1 MNPIAPPP
9 WTVSEILAATGG
21 ELLGGPATSRFAAIG
36 IDSRRLQ
43 PSDFFIAIKG
53 DTHDGH
59 SFAAAV
65 VAAGG
70 RGLLLAAESARKL
83 PWPQW
88 AAAGVTCIA
97 VADTTR
103 ALGDLGAFQRRRLN
117 VPVVA
122 ITGSNGKTTTRG
134 MTAEVVSRRF
144 HTLAT
149 IGNFNNQIGLPLT
162 LLRLTAAHQWA
173 VLEMGMNHPGE
184 IRRLAALCNPR
195 IGVITN
201 VAAAHLAGLGS
212 LEAVKR
218 AKGELL
224 AELAADG
231 TAVLNADDPRVME
244 LAAETRQRVVRFAT
258 AAAAEVQGRNLQP
271 AALGTT
277 FDLVLPGARATV
289 TLAVPGRFMVAN
301 ALAAAAVGW
310 TLGVDIAEIKAG
322 LEAFRPI
329 TGRMVHRELTGGIH
343 LIDDTYNANPGS
355 MAAAIQTLADLGR
368 NARRMLVMGDMLELG
383 EQSAALHAAS
393 GELAARSEP
402 FRLLVAGRFR
412 EAVARGAR
420 AGGLPRDR
428 IFEGGRDE
436 ILAALKKSLRPGDWV
451 LVKGSRGMGMETI
464 VQGLMAWAG
473 P

>member
-1 MNPIAPPP
+1 MTSPQPPP
-9 WTVSEILAATGG
+9 WTISDILTATGG
-21 ELLGGPATSRFAAIG
+21 VLLGGPATNRFEAVG
-36 IDSRRLQ
+36 IDSRSLQ
-43 PSDFFIAIKG
+43 ASDFFIAITG

-59 SFAAAV
+59 HFAEAV
-65 VAAGG
+65 VAGGG
-70 RGLLLAAESARKL
+70 RGLLLAADAARNL
-83 PWPQW
+83 PWPRW
-88 AAAGVTCIA
+88 AAAGATCIA

-103 ALGDLGAFQRRRLN
+103 ALGDLAAFHRRRLN

-144 HTLAT
+144 QTLAT
-149 IGNFNNQIGLPLT
+149 IGNFNNHIGLPLT

-184 IRRLAALCNPR
+184 IRRLAALCTPR

-224 AELAADG
+224 AELAVDG
-231 TAVLNADDPRVME
+231 TAILNADDPRVME
-244 LAAETRQRVVRFAT
+244 LAAETRRRVVRFAT
-258 AAAAEVQGRNLQP
+258 EAAAEVRARHLQP

-277 FDLVLPGARATV
+277 FDLIVPGERASV
-289 TLAVPGRFMVAN
+289 TLALPGRFMVAN

-310 TLGVDIAEIKAG
+310 TLGIGITEIKAG
-322 LEAFRPI
+322 LEAFRPFA
-329 TGRMVHRELTGGIH
+329 GRMAHRELAGGVH

-368 NARRMLVMGDMLELG
+368 SSRRLLVMGDMLELG

-393 GELAARSEP
+393 GELAACSGVSA
-402 FRLLVAGRFR
+402 LLVAGRFR
-412 EAVARGAR
+412 AAVARGAR
-420 AGGLPRDR
+420 AGGLPPDR
-428 IFEGGRDE
+428 IFEGDREE
-436 ILAALKKSLRPGDWV
+436 ILAALKTRLRPGDWV

-464 VQGLMAWAG
+464 VQGLVAWAG

>member
-1 MNPIAPPP
+1 MTPTLPPP
-9 WTVSEILAATGG
+9 WTVGEILAATGG
-21 ELLGGPATSRFAAIG
+21 ALLGGPTEKRFGAIG
-36 IDSRRLQ
+36 IDSRSLQ
-43 PSDFFIAIKG
+43 PSDLFIAIKG
-53 DTHDGH
+53 STHDGH
-59 SFAAAV
+59 RFAEAV
-65 VAAGG
+65 VAGG
-70 RGLLLAAESARKL
+70 ARGLLLSADAARAL

-88 AAAGVTCIA
+88 AAGGVVCIA

-103 ALGDLGAFQRRRLN
+103 ALGELGAFHRRRLN

-122 ITGSNGKTTTRG
+122 ITGSNGKTTTRA

-144 HTLAT
+144 QTLAT
-149 IGNFNNQIGLPLT
+149 IGNFNNEIGLPLT
-162 LLRLTAAHQWA
+162 LLRLTDAHQWA

-184 IRRLAALCNPR
+184 IRRLAALCAPR

-212 LEAVKR
+212 VEAVKR

-224 AELAADG
+224 LELAADG
-231 TAVLNADDPRVME
+231 IAILNADDPKVME
-244 LAAETRQRVVRFAT
+244 LAAETRRRVVRFAT
-258 AAAAEVQGRNLQP
+258 AAAAEVQARHLQP

-277 FDLVLPGARATV
+277 FDLILPGERASV
-289 TLAVPGRFMVAN
+289 ALGVPGTFMVAN

-310 TLGVDIAEIKAG
+310 TLGIGIAEIKAG

-329 TGRMVHRELTGGIH
+329 AGRMAHRELAGGVH

-368 NARRMLVMGDMLELG
+368 NSRRLLVMGDMLELG
-383 EQSAALHAAS
+383 DQSAALHAAA
-393 GELAARSEP
+393 GELAARSGVSA
-402 FRLLVAGRFR
+402 LLVAGRFGA
-412 EAVARGAR
+412 AVTRGAR
-420 AGGLPRDR
+420 AGGLQDER
-428 IFEGGRDE
+428 IFAGSREE
-436 ILAALKKSLRPGDWV
+436 ILAALKKRLRPGDWV

-464 VQGLMAWAG
+464 VQGLAAWTG

>member
-1 MNPIAPPP
+1 MNPASPPP
-9 WTVSEILAATGG
+9 WTVSDILTATGG
-21 ELLGGPATSRFAAIG
+21 MLLGGPAANRFEAIG
-36 IDSRRLQ
+36 IDSRSLQ
-43 PSDFFIAIKG
+43 ASDFFIAIKG

-59 SFAAAV
+59 RFAEAV
-65 VAAGG
+65 VASGG
-70 RGLLLAAESARKL
+70 RGLLLAADAARAL
-83 PWPQW
+83 PWPRW
-88 AAAGVTCIA
+88 AEAGVACIA

-103 ALGDLGAFQRRRLN
+103 ALGDLGAFHRRRLN

-144 HTLAT
+144 LTLAT

-173 VLEMGMNHPGE
+173 VLEMGMNQPGE
-184 IRRLAALCNPR
+184 IRRLAALCTPR

-231 TAVLNADDPRVME
+231 IAVLNADDFRLME
-244 LAAETRQRVVRFAT
+244 LAAETRRRVVRFAT
-258 AAAAEVQGRNLQP
+258 AATAEVQARHLQP

-277 FDLVLPGARATV
+277 FDLILPGERATV
-289 TLAVPGRFMVAN
+289 TLEVPGRFMVAN

-310 TLGVDIAEIKAG
+310 TLGIGITEIKAG
-322 LEAFRPI
+322 LEAFRPF
-329 TGRMVHRELTGGIH
+329 TGRMAHRELTGGVH

-368 NARRMLVMGDMLELG
+368 TSRRFLVIGDMLELG
-383 EQSAALHAAS
+383 EQSAALHAAT
-393 GELAARSEP
+393 GELAARSGVSA
-402 FRLLVAGRFR
+402 LLVAGQFR
-412 EAVARGAR
+412 AAVARGAR
-420 AGGLPRDR
+420 AGGLQADR
-428 IFEGGRDE
+428 IFAGSREE
-436 ILAALKKSLRPGDWV
+436 ILAALKKRLRPGDWV

-464 VQGLMAWAG
+464 AQGLVAWTG